1 MKTSFKKI
9 LEKSLRLR
17 VLSWFRW
24 IYSKR
29 GFWIRALIC
38 WVFSLFFL
46 KFDEN
51 GNYDN
56 RYRLRATQ
64 KTSSEIVL
72 VTLKSSDF
80 SKIYDLK
87 TSSLINTNEIADLND
102 SFYWDRNVWQSLIS
116 KILGQDPRSVAVTL
130 YLGDNIGD
138 IRFSSQEIITFKDP
152 RVFWATNSSEPEK
165 LSLPLAARHD
175 RSNLGH
181 IDHLKDDDG
190 ITRRLIINPSNIPH
204 LVERLV
210 GLRQSNKKQT
220 LPIINFKGLNL
231 FQEVSLSDVMQ
242 AQFPKNFFKNKIVL
256 IGSEK
261 SMNSQ
266 LQTPLGLMSRHEF
279 WGQVTENLLTD
290 SFISK
295 KPTWMYALF
304 LLFLTLLS
312 ILVIT
317 QYPQSVALFFFIWIA
332 TLTAAFSAWF
342 FDSFSI
348 WVPII
353 SPLSLMVFIWV
364 LFIGY
369 QALKIE
375 QAHSKL
381 KQEQHSLAELEQLKN
396 NFVSLISHDLKTPI
410 AKIQAVL
417 DRVITQNEFSG
428 ELQTDLLSLKDYSE
442 ELNRYIQSILKV
454 LRVESRE
461 FKILKE
467 TADINGIIENVIDRL
482 KPLAFSK
489 KIKIETELE
498 PMFLIELDVTLMTE
512 VFLNIIENAI
522 KYTPQNGF
530 VKIKSYESET
540 DVFVEI
546 KDSGEG
552 IRPEDQ
558 DQVWKKFVRGK
569 SQDHKT
575 KGTGLGL
582 YLVKYFIELH
592 GGNIKFKSEP
602 NQGTTF
608 YVQLPLEL
616 TETTASLTSEIKLET

>member
-1 MKTSFKKI
+1 M
-9 LEKSLRLR
+9 
-17 VLSWFRW
+17 
-24 IYSKR
+24 
-29 GFWIRALIC
+29 
-38 WVFSLFFL
+38 

-51 GNYDN
+51 GNYDI
-56 RYRLRATQ
+56 RYRLRAAQ
-64 KTSSEIVL
+64 KSNQEIVL
-72 VTLKSSDF
+72 VTLRNSDF

-87 TSSLINTNEIADLND
+87 TSSLINTNEMSDLND
-102 SFYWDRNVWQSLIS
+102 SFYWDRVVWQGLIS
-116 KILGQDPRSVAVTL
+116 KILEQNPQNIGVTL
-130 YLGDNIGD
+130 YIGDNIGEV
-138 IRFSSQEIITFKDP
+138 RLTSQEILAFRDP
-152 RVFWATNSSEPEK
+152 RVYWATNSSEPEK
-165 LSLPLAARHD
+165 LSLPLASRHD

-181 IDHLKDDDG
+181 VDFLKDDDG
-190 ITRRLIINPSNIPH
+190 VTRRILINPANIPH
-204 LVERLV
+204 LAERLYRDQNIV
-210 GLRQSNKKQT
+210 KRQS
-220 LPIINFKGLNL
+220 LPIINYKGTNL
-231 FQEVSLSDVMQ
+231 FQEVSLSDVMNP
-242 AQFPKNFFKNKIVL
+242 QFPKLFFKNKIVL

-261 SMNSQ
+261 SINSQ

-279 WGQVTENLLTD
+279 WGQVTENLISN
-290 SFISK
+290 SFIK
-295 KPTWMYALF
+295 KYPAWIYALF
-304 LLFLTLLS
+304 LLLLTVLA

-317 QYPQSVALFFFIWIA
+317 NYPQSVALFFFAWIG
-332 TLTAAFSAWF
+332 TLTAALSAWF
-342 FDSFSI
+342 FDSFAI
-348 WVPII
+348 WIPIV
-353 SPLSLMVFIWV
+353 SPVSLLIFIWV

-381 KQEQHSLAELEQLKN
+381 KQEQNFLAELEQLKN

-417 DRVITQNEFSG
+417 DRVLTQTNLEP
-428 ELQTDLLSLKDYSE
+428 ELHKDLSSLKDYSE

-467 TADINGIIENVIDRL
+467 TADINGIIENVVERL
-482 KPLAFSK
+482 KPLAQSK
-489 KIKIETELE
+489 KIQIQTELE

-522 KYTPQNGF
+522 KYTPENGF

-540 DVFVEI
+540 NVYVEI
-546 KDSGEG
+546 ADSGEG

-558 DQVWKKFVRGK
+558 EQVWKKFVRGK

-592 GGNIKFKSEP
+592 GGQINFKSESSK
-602 NQGTTF
+602 GTTF

-616 TETTASLTSEIKLET
+616 NENLTEL